1 MPSCVVYYFVD
12 VYQIIVGVLRMYSN
26 PIVVV
31 YYEMIV
37 LDIVNQGWKGNLG
50 EKLMVIFGL
59 KRVLR
64 EGKVFRVM
72 KIVLYRMKRH
82 S

>member
-72 KIVLYRMKRH
+72 
-82 S
+82 